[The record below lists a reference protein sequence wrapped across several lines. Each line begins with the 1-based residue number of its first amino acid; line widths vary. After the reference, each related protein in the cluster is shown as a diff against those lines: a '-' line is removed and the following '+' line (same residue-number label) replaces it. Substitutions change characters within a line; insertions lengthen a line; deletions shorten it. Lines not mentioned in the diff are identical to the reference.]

1 MDEMLKIALPNKG
14 RLSQK
19 IYELLDNAGLNLG
32 LKDERCLKLETKDTT
47 FQLIFVRAADIPN
60 FLETNTADIGFTGFD
75 IVQEKEIELDI
86 VKRFDFGACDMVVA
100 IPETSN
106 VNDVS
111 ELKNLAQGE
120 IRVATSFPN
129 IAKRYFERLGL
140 KAKISEIM
148 GAVEITP
155 SLGFCDCIIDI
166 TSTGTTLKSNRLKII
181 DKILS
186 STTVLCS
193 RKDLSSKK
201 QEKLQSLIRAL
212 ESVINAR
219 KKKYLMAHIPKSKI
233 EEVKSFLPGLNSP
246 TVMPLY
252 NSADI
257 VVIHV
262 VVDEDKIYDSI
273 NHLKSIGG
281 GGILILS
288 VEQMVE

>member
-1 MDEMLKIALPNKG
+1 MEEILKIALPNKG

-19 IYELLDNAGLNLG
+19 IYELLDDAGLNLG
-32 LKDERCLKLETKDTT
+32 SKDERCLKIETTDKK

-75 IVQEKEIELDI
+75 IVEEKGVELDI
-86 VKRFDFGACDMVVA
+86 VKRFDFGACDMVLA
-100 IPETSN
+100 IPEETKAN
-106 VNDVS
+106 NIE
-111 ELKNLAQGE
+111 ELKALYKDK

-129 IAKRYFERLGL
+129 IAKKYFKRSNME
-140 KAKISEIM
+140 AKVSEIM

-155 SLGFCDCIIDI
+155 SLGFCDCVIDI

-186 STTVLCS
+186 STTVLCA
-193 RKDLSSKK
+193 RKDLSKEK
-201 QEKLQSLIRAL
+201 QDKLSSLIRAL

-233 EEVKSFLPGLNSP
+233 EEVKSFLPGLSSP

-252 NSADI
+252 NSDDT

-262 VVDEDKIYDSI
+262 VVDEDKVYDSI
-273 NHLKSIGG
+273 NHLKAIGG